1 MPATFQRLMNLVV
14 SGFQGCAVYLE
25 NVVIYSDAWEE
36 HLARVNSLFIQLS
49 DAQLTANLAKCEFV
63 RATVIYL
70 GKVVGQGKVCTVQAK
85 VSAVEEYPAP
95 TTKKELQRFLGL
107 VGYYRGYCRNE

>member
-1 MPATFQRLMNLVV
+1 MNLVV
-14 SGFQGCAVYLE
+14 SGFQGCAVYLD
-25 NVVIYSDAWEE
+25 NVVTYSDAWEE
-36 HLARVNSLFIQLS
+36 HLTRVNSLFIQLS
-49 DAQLTANLAKCEFV
+49 DAQLTANLAKREFA

-85 VSAVEEYPAP
+85 VSAVEEYAGP